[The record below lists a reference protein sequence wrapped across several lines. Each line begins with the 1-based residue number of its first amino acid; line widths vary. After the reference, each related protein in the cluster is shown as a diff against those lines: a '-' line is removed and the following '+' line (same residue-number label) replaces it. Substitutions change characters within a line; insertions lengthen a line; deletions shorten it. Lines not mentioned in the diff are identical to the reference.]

1 MHIFHFEDNKIDQ
14 AFKAC
19 LKPIYYIIFFGFIV
33 SFLTLAT
40 SMYSLEVF
48 DRVLS
53 SGSIETLVSLT
64 IIMIVFSII
73 LNFIQGIRSS
83 ILHHISDFLDH
94 KLSSLLIGLS
104 FSSIIQDN
112 SKPAISGNI
121 QDLTTI
127 KNFISSPS
135 LISVIDAPWSLIYII
150 VIFFIHPLLGYLVV
164 IGALILL
171 LLAWI
176 NDFLTK
182 KELLKANQM
191 NLHSAGELEI
201 MSRNAEVVESM
212 SMKEILISNWQEINE
227 KLIKI
232 KNHISF
238 KSNFVGNSTKFFRS
252 AIYVLTVA
260 FGAVL
265 VLNHKMS
272 PGGIIACSIL
282 SSKAL
287 MPFDSAI
294 SLWNSLIGTKKSY
307 ERLKKLVTDNDK
319 SMESI
324 SLPVPTGKL
333 SIEKMAFTILK
344 LQKVVIKGINIEINP
359 GEIIAIIGP
368 TAAGKST
375 LGKLI
380 TGIYNPTV
388 GHVRVD
394 NADIRNWKSGEL
406 GQYIGYLPQD
416 IELFNGDIKTNIAR
430 MNKKADDKT
439 VIAAAKMA
447 CVHDMILKLPK
458 GYETDIGP
466 WGTKISSGQRQRI
479 ALARAFYGN
488 PKLIVLD
495 EPNSN
500 LDQEGEIALAKA
512 IENAREKN
520 ITVLV
525 ISHRT
530 SIVKVVDKILVMY
543 DGEAKLFG
551 PKSEILA
558 KMNMADTG
566 VNIDNI

>member
-14 AFKAC
+14 AFKFC

-53 SGSIETLVSLT
+53 SGSIETLISLT

-73 LNFIQGIRSS
+73 LNFVQGIRSS

-94 KLSSLLIGLS
+94 KLSSLLISLS

-191 NLHSAGELEI
+191 NLHSTGELEI

-282 SSKAL
+282 SGKAL

-307 ERLKKLVTDNDK
+307 ERLKKLITDNDK
-319 SMESI
+319 NIESI

-333 SIEKMAFTILK
+333 SIEKMAFTISK
-344 LQKVVIKGINIEINP
+344 LQKAVIKGINIEINP

-388 GHVRVD
+388 GHVRID

-447 CVHDMILKLPK
+447 CVHEMILKLPK

-500 LDQEGEIALAKA
+500 LDQEGEMALAKA
-512 IENAREKN
+512 IENAKEKN

-530 SIVKVVDKILVMY
+530 SIIKVVDKILVMH

-551 PKSEILA
+551 PKNEILA

-566 VNIDNI
+566 GNIDNI